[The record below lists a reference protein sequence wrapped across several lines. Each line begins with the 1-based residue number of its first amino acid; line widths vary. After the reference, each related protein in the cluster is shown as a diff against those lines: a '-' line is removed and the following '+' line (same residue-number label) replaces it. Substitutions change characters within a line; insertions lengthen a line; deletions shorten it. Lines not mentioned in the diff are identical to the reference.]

1 MKPRTETRERI
12 VAAALQT
19 LASRGFAGTSAR
31 AIARRGGFAPGVIY
45 YHFRDLDDL
54 LLAVLDRTSQLRL
67 ARYREELAGVASA
80 ADLVGR
86 LRALYTEDL
95 AEGHVAA
102 VQELIAGAASSPRLG
117 PAIVER
123 LQPWL
128 ELTEEVAG
136 RMVVGTPLEAVAPT
150 SELAFAV
157 LALYLGLQTLSHMDG
172 DRARAEAL
180 FSTAGPAAA
189 LFDSLVGG
197 STRT

>member
-1 MKPRTETRERI
+1 METRERI
-12 VAAALQT
+12 VAAALRT
-19 LASRGFAGTSAR
+19 LATSGFAGASAR

-54 LLAVLDRTSQLRL
+54 LLAVLDRTSELRL
-67 ARYREELAGVASA
+67 ARYREQLAEVNGA

-86 LRALYTEDL
+86 LGALHAEDI

-102 VQELIAGAASSPRLG
+102 VQELIAGAAASPRLG

-123 LQPWL
+123 LRPWL
-128 ELTEEVAG
+128 ELTEEVA
-136 RMVVGTPLEAVAPT
+136 RRLVAGTPLGAVVPS

-172 DRARAEAL
+172 DQARAEAL
-180 FSTAGPAAA
+180 FAAAGPAAA
-189 LFDSLVGG
+189 LFDGMLGG
-197 STRT
+197 ATTT